1 MGVNRFMTPAE
12 LPKVSF
18 FQLPYEQMK
27 EGIMSAQM
35 QQDAAREGIS
45 QIGDISF
52 NYLTNPKDRE
62 LAKNVYGELDSKT
75 QAVLSKQGN
84 GDLRGLRGEI
94 YNLGKEVGR
103 WYKPDGKIGRLQ
115 SNYLQYMDW
124 LKRQNENKDLDKGY
138 VSHAAKAFIDK
149 YDADG
154 GAQAGGIY
162 TEDLEKLPNVPK
174 FFNDNKDLLK
184 AKLTQLAYANPANR
198 RFIAEGTDATTL
210 LTPDEIKRVMS
221 GLLQD
226 DPEYSRFMSQA
237 NRIGYYNDEQIPLLN
252 PIEKEYVDPKTGKVE
267 KQIDTEVNEKN
278 PYASSLYAVMEGL
291 QRNDYVQTRSLKNDS
306 GWLDLAKW
314 NKEQTKDIKPMFKTT
329 VGQPVSITTNPL
341 KYLQSFENATD
352 VKIGDY
358 IVEGAKD
365 VNGKVIDSEDIKS
378 AYIKSI
384 EKDGSFND
392 EKFSSELSKK
402 YSVPLNKHQ
411 PVGPGVFGVDKNK
424 LFKTGYETVLPK
436 IKEYITKNSTIIDN
450 SVIEF
455 TAADPKE
462 NAFLDATTEQV
473 KALQGGSYE
482 VVSSMSKDLKIDRIQ
497 GNNSLIAG
505 LVGQEVN
512 GYVVTDVKVGA
523 VNSEGEYTLSLI
535 GKKEGEP
542 VSMVIP
548 DSYTVIKPVEE
559 IRQSMQQDMQTYLQN
574 DYAYNMQNGLF
585 GSAANSRKGFEAVA
599 TQPYKKAAIDIYMTV
614 KNNKIGTI
622 TNVTK
627 SLPGVKEDKVE
638 IKVDY
643 QRTAEGYPLKNTKT
657 GQHLKGFRILINGE
671 DQGITLRNENEI
683 KTALYQ
689 LSNK

>member
-1 MGVNRFMTPAE
+1 
-12 LPKVSF
+12 
-18 FQLPYEQMK
+18 
-27 EGIMSAQM
+27 MS
-35 QQDAAREGIS
+35 I
-45 QIGDISF
+45 
-52 NYLTNPKDRE
+52 
-62 LAKNVYGELDSKT
+62 
-75 QAVLSKQGN
+75 LSKQGN

-138 VSHAAKAFIDK
+138 VSHAAKTFIDK

-162 TEDLEKLPNVPK
+162 TEDLEKSPNVPK

-184 AKLTQLAYANPANR
+184 AKLTQYAYANPANR

-237 NRIGYYNDEQIPLLN
+237 NRIGYYNDEQIPLLK
-252 PIEKEYVDPKTGKVE
+252 PVEKEYVNPKTGKVE

-314 NKEQTKDIKPMFKTT
+314 NKEQTKDLKPMFKTT
-329 VGQPVSITTNPL
+329 VGQPVSISTNPL

-358 IVEGAKD
+358 IIEGAKD
-365 VNGKVIDSEDIKS
+365 ANGKVIKSEDIKS
-378 AYIKSI
+378 AYMKSI
-384 EKDGSFND
+384 NPDGTFDNIKFKDLLKENYNPVLDPTAPAGV
-392 EKFSSELSKK
+392 
-402 YSVPLNKHQ
+402 SVVQ
-411 PVGPGVFGVDKNK
+411 MSK
-424 LFKTGYETVLPK
+424 LFKKDYTNVLPK
-436 IKEYITKNSTIIDN
+436 IKDYITKNSTIVDN

-505 LVGQEVN
+505 LVGQKVN
-512 GYVVTDVKVGA
+512 GYTVTDVKVGV

-535 GKKEGEP
+535 GKKEGGVE
-542 VSMVIP
+542 SMVIP
-548 DSYTVIKPVEE
+548 NSYTVIKPVEE
-559 IRQSMQQDMQTYLQN
+559 IRQAMQADMQTYLQN
-574 DYAYNMQNGLF
+574 DIQYNMSQGLF
-585 GSAANSRKGFEAVA
+585 GSAANSRKGLEAVA
-599 TQPYKKAAIDIYMTV
+599 TQSYKKAAIDIYMTV
-614 KNNKIGTI
+614 KNNKIGTT

-627 SLPGVKEDKVE
+627 SLPGVKDKVE

-671 DQGITLRNENEI
+671 DQGMTLRNENEI

-689 LSNK
+689 LSNQ

>member
-1 MGVNRFMTPAE
+1 MGINRFMTPAE

-18 FQLPYEQMK
+18 FQLPYDQMK
-27 EGIMSAQM
+27 EGIMSAQL
-35 QQDAAREGIS
+35 QQDTAREGIS

-52 NYLTNPKDRE
+52 NYLTNSKVDPE

-138 VSHAAKAFIDK
+138 VSYAAKTFIDK

-162 TEDLEKLPNVPK
+162 TEDLEKSPNVPK

-184 AKLTQLAYANPANR
+184 AKLTQYAYANPANR

-237 NRIGYYNDEQIPLLN
+237 NRIGYYNDEQIPLLK
-252 PIEKEYVDPKTGKVE
+252 PVEKEYINPKTGKVE

-314 NKEQTKDIKPMFKTT
+314 NKEQTKDLKPMFKTT

-358 IVEGAKD
+358 IIEGAKD
-365 VNGKVIDSEDIKS
+365 ANGKVIKSEDIKS
-378 AYIKSI
+378 AYMKSI
-384 EKDGSFND
+384 NPDGTFDNIKFKDLLKENYNPVLDPTAPAGV
-392 EKFSSELSKK
+392 
-402 YSVPLNKHQ
+402 SVVQ
-411 PVGPGVFGVDKNK
+411 MSK
-424 LFKTGYETVLPK
+424 LFKKDYTNVLPK
-436 IKEYITKNSTIIDN
+436 IKDYITKNSTIVDN

-505 LVGQEVN
+505 LVGQKVN
-512 GYVVTDVKVGA
+512 DYTVTDVKVGA

-548 DSYTVIKPVEE
+548 NSYTVIKPVEE
-559 IRQSMQQDMQTYLQN
+559 IRQAMQADMQTHLQN
-574 DYAYNMQNGLF
+574 DIQYNMSQGLF
-585 GSAANSRKGFEAVA
+585 GSAANSRKGLETVA

-614 KNNKIGTI
+614 KNNQIGTT

-627 SLPGVKEDKVE
+627 SLPGVKDKVE

-671 DQGITLRNENEI
+671 DQGMTLRNENEI

-689 LSNK
+689 LKNQ

>member
-1 MGVNRFMTPAE
+1 MTPAE

-27 EGIMSAQM
+27 EGIMSAQL
-35 QQDAAREGIS
+35 QQDTAREGIS

-62 LAKNVYGELDSKT
+62 LAKNVYGELYSKT

-138 VSHAAKAFIDK
+138 VSHAAKTFIDK
-149 YDADG
+149 YDANG
-154 GAQAGGIY
+154 GAQAGSIY
-162 TEDLEKLPNVPK
+162 TEDLEKSPNVPK

-184 AKLTQLAYANPANR
+184 AKLTQYAYANPANR

-237 NRIGYYNDEQIPLLN
+237 NRIGYYNDEQIPLLK
-252 PIEKEYVDPKTGKVE
+252 PVEKEYVNPKTGKVE

-314 NKEQTKDIKPMFKTT
+314 NKEQTKDLKPMFKTT
-329 VGQPVSITTNPL
+329 VGQPVSISTNPK
-341 KYLQSFENATD
+341 KYGTIFEQNTGFKLEDHIKPNVKDTD
-352 VKIGDY
+352 
-358 IVEGAKD
+358 
-365 VNGKVIDSEDIKS
+365 GKVYKTEHIKD
-378 AYIKSI
+378 AY
-384 EKDGSFND
+384 
-392 EKFSSELSKK
+392 FSSLDSNGDFSIFKFKEELEKRGYKPISMKGRPTVPEGIFKDDIETYSKALK
-402 YSVPLNKHQ
+402 ENI
-411 PVGPGVFGVDKNK
+411 
-424 LFKTGYETVLPK
+424 KT
-436 IKEYITKNSTIIDN
+436 NSTYVDN
-450 SVIEF
+450 SIIEF

-482 VVSSMSKDLKIDRIQ
+482 VVSSMSKDLNLDRVK

-505 LVGQEVN
+505 LVGQKVN
-512 GYVVTDVKVGA
+512 DYTVTDVKVGA

-535 GKKEGEP
+535 GKKEGE
-542 VSMVIP
+542 VESMVIP
-548 DSYTVIKPVEE
+548 NSYTVIKPVEE
-559 IRQSMQQDMQTYLQN
+559 IRQAMQADMQTHLQN

-585 GSAANSRKGFEAVA
+585 GSAANSRKGLETVA

-614 KNNKIGTI
+614 KNNKIGTT

-627 SLPGVKEDKVE
+627 SLPGVKDKVE

-671 DQGITLRNENEI
+671 DQGMTLRNENEI

-689 LSNK
+689 LSNQ

>member
-52 NYLTNPKDRE
+52 NYLTNPKVDPE
-62 LAKNVYGELDSKT
+62 LAKNIYGELDSKT

-138 VSHAAKAFIDK
+138 VSHAAKTFIDK

-154 GAQAGGIY
+154 GAQAGSIY
-162 TEDLEKLPNVPK
+162 TEDLEKSPNVPK

-184 AKLTQLAYANPANR
+184 AKLTQYAYANPANR

-221 GLLQD
+221 GLLED
-226 DPEYSRFMSQA
+226 DPEYSKFMSQA
-237 NRIGYYNDEQIPLLN
+237 NRIGYYKDEQIPLLN

-314 NKEQTKDIKPMFKTT
+314 NKEQTKDLKPMFKTT
-329 VGQPVSITTNPL
+329 VGQPVSISTNPL

-358 IVEGAKD
+358 IIEGAKD
-365 VNGKVIDSEDIKS
+365 ANGKVIKSEDIKS
-378 AYIKSI
+378 AYMKSI
-384 EKDGSFND
+384 NPDGTFDNIKFKDLLKENYNPVLDPTAPAGV
-392 EKFSSELSKK
+392 
-402 YSVPLNKHQ
+402 SVVQ
-411 PVGPGVFGVDKNK
+411 MSK
-424 LFKTGYETVLPK
+424 LFKKDYTNVLPK
-436 IKEYITKNSTIIDN
+436 IKDYITKNSTIVDN

-505 LVGQEVN
+505 LVGQKVN
-512 GYVVTDVKVGA
+512 DYTVTDVKVGA

-535 GKKEGEP
+535 GKKEGE
-542 VSMVIP
+542 VESMVIP
-548 DSYTVIKPVEE
+548 NSYTVIKPVEE
-559 IRQSMQQDMQTYLQN
+559 IRQAMQADMQTHLQN
-574 DYAYNMQNGLF
+574 DYAFNMQNGLF

-599 TQPYKKAAIDIYMTV
+599 TQSYKKAAIDIYMTV
-614 KNNKIGTI
+614 KNNKIGTT

-627 SLPGVKEDKVE
+627 SLPGVKDKVE

-671 DQGITLRNENEI
+671 DQGMTLRNENEI

-689 LSNK
+689 LSNQ

>member
-62 LAKNVYGELDSKT
+62 LAKNIYGELYQKT
-75 QAVLSKQGN
+75 QGVLSKQGN

-115 SNYLQYMDW
+115 SNYLQYNDW
-124 LKRQNENKDLDKGY
+124 YKRQTENKDLDKGY
-138 VSHAAKAFIDK
+138 VSHAAKTFIDK

-154 GAQAGGIY
+154 GAQAGSIY
-162 TEDLEKLPNVPK
+162 TEDLEKSPNVPK

-184 AKLTQLAYANPANR
+184 AKLTQYAYANPANR

-221 GLLQD
+221 GLLED

-237 NRIGYYNDEQIPLLN
+237 NRIGYYKDEQIPLLN
-252 PIEKEYVDPKTGKVE
+252 PIEKEYVNPKTGKVE

-314 NKEQTKDIKPMFKTT
+314 NKEQTKDLKPMFKTT
-329 VGQPVSITTNPL
+329 VGQPVSISTNPL

-358 IVEGAKD
+358 IIEGAKD
-365 VNGKVIDSEDIKS
+365 ANGKVIDSEDIKS

-436 IKEYITKNSTIIDN
+436 IKDYITKNSTIVDN

-505 LVGQEVN
+505 LVGQKVN
-512 GYVVTDVKVGA
+512 DYTVTDVKVGV

-535 GKKEGEP
+535 GKKEGE
-542 VSMVIP
+542 VESMVIP
-548 DSYTVIKPVEE
+548 NSYTVIKPVEE
-559 IRQSMQQDMQTYLQN
+559 IRQAMQADMQTYLQN
-574 DYAYNMQNGLF
+574 DIHIICKVYLVLLQIQEKVLKLLLHNLI
-585 GSAANSRKGFEAVA
+585 
-599 TQPYKKAAIDIYMTV
+599 KKLLLIY
-614 KNNKIGTI
+614 I
-622 TNVTK
+622 
-627 SLPGVKEDKVE
+627 
-638 IKVDY
+638 
-643 QRTAEGYPLKNTKT
+643 
-657 GQHLKGFRILINGE
+657 
-671 DQGITLRNENEI
+671 
-683 KTALYQ
+683 
-689 LSNK
+689 